1 MAAKITKVAYYY
13 VSLRAEPAEGYRLL
27 ARLARARVNLL
38 AFSAIPMGPE
48 FTQLVL
54 FPQDSDLLL
63 TVARELDIQLTGPD
77 HALLIQGDDELG
89 ALARIH
95 KQLAT
100 AGVSVYASSGVSDGM
115 GGFGYVLYVR
125 SDEIDKAA
133 AALEL

>member
-1 MAAKITKVAYYY
+1 MAARIRKVDYYY
-13 VSLRAEPAEGYRLL
+13 VSLRAEPGEGYRLL
-27 ARLARARVNLL
+27 ARLAGAGVNLL

-54 FPQDSDLLL
+54 FPEDAGLLA
-63 TVARELDIQLTGPD
+63 TVAQEIGVQLTGPD

-95 KQLAT
+95 QQLAA
-100 AGVSVYASSGVSDGM
+100 AGVSVYASSGVSDGA

-125 SDEIDKAA
+125 SDEIDQAA
-133 AALEL
+133 EALEL

>member
-1 MAAKITKVAYYY
+1 MAARIRKVDYYY
-13 VSLRAEPAEGYRLL
+13 VSLRAEPSEGYRLL
-27 ARLARARVNLL
+27 ARLAGAGVNLL

-54 FPQDSDLLL
+54 FPEDAGLLA
-63 TVARELDIQLTGPD
+63 TVAQEIGVQLTGPD

-95 KQLAT
+95 QKLAA
-100 AGVSVYASSGVSDGM
+100 AGVSVYASSGVSDGA

-125 SDEIDKAA
+125 SDEIDRAA
-133 AALEL
+133 EALEL

>member
-1 MAAKITKVAYYY
+1 MAAKIRKVDYYY
-13 VSLRAEPAEGYRLL
+13 VSLRAEPSEAYGLL
-27 ARLARARVNLL
+27 TRLAKARVNLL

-54 FPQDSDLLL
+54 FPEDVHLLQ
-63 TVARELDIQLTGPD
+63 TVAREIGVQLTGPD

-95 KQLAT
+95 RQLAE
-100 AGVSVYASSGVSDGM
+100 AGVSAYASSGVSDGA

-125 SDEIDKAA
+125 SEDIAHA
-133 AALEL
+133 VAALDL

>member
-1 MAAKITKVAYYY
+1 MAAEIRKVDYYY
-13 VSLRAEPAEGYRLL
+13 VSLRAEPGEAYGLL
-27 ARLARARVNLL
+27 ARLAKAQVNLL

-54 FPQDSDLLL
+54 FPEDVHLLQA
-63 TVARELDIQLTGPD
+63 VAREIGIQLTGPD

-95 KQLAT
+95 RQLAE
-100 AGVSVYASSGVSDGM
+100 AGVSAYASSGVSDGA

-125 SDEIDKAA
+125 SEDIDRAVS
-133 AALEL
+133 ALEL

>member
-1 MAAKITKVAYYY
+1 MAAKIRKADYYY
-13 VSLRAEPAEGYRLL
+13 VSLRAEPEEAYRLL
-27 ARLARARVNLL
+27 ARLAKARVNLL

-54 FPQDSDLLL
+54 FPEDVDLLR
-63 TVARELDIQLTGPD
+63 TVAQEIGVQLTGPD

-95 KQLAT
+95 QKLAA
-100 AGVSVYASSGVSDGM
+100 AGVSVYASSGVSDGG

-125 SDEIDKAA
+125 SEDIDRAVS
-133 AALEL
+133 ALEL

>member
-63 TVARELDIQLTGPD
+63 TVARELDVPLTGPD

-95 KQLAT
+95 QQLAA

-115 GGFGYVLYVR
+115 GGFGYILYVR